1 MCVCV
6 CMGKHRDSTTD
17 KEEEEKY
24 KVKPSPPISTLP
36 PITPNI
42 PFIYSYDSHTS
53 DADFDTT
60 SVYFNSHDWPAPPP
74 NRTLK
79 FTLIPPL
86 PTAPTATHGT
96 LNSFNGSFRM
106 RCSDSLIYLLSHN
119 TRADDSA
126 MYI

>member
-1 MCVCV
+1 
-6 CMGKHRDSTTD
+6 MGKHRDSTTD

-42 PFIYSYDSHTS
+42 PSIHNYAFQHLNP
-53 DADFDTT
+53 DFDTT
-60 SVYFNSHDWPAPPP
+60 SVYFNAHDWPAPPP
-74 NRTLK
+74 NRTL
-79 FTLIPPL
+79 TLSLIPPL

-106 RCSDSLIYLLSHN
+106 RCSGSCLSTLSHN
-119 TRADDSA
+119 TRADDSV